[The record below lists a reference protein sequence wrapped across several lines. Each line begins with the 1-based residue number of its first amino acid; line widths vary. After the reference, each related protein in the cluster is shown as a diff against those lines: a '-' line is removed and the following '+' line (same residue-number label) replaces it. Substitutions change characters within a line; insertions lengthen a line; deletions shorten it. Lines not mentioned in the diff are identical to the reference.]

1 MRGSLR
7 HFLQYQNQ
15 HSIAQHAQPSARFP
29 NVDDGKIDRKPTR
42 LRVKPMVFYLRF
54 DPKFI
59 HWNCLEIRSF
69 YPTQRIHSTMFFFTS
84 WNWFKPNQL
93 IRILRSIEKVFSEE
107 LPVDHEEIEFHQLCI
122 IYIYIWYIITKN
134 HIWLVGGIPTP
145 LKNHGVKVSWDDDIP
160 NIWSSHLLADVSRR
174 LSETLDLRKKRPRK
188 RQV

>member
-42 LRVKPMVFYLRF
+42 LRVKPMVFYLDLTLNSSIELSW
-54 DPKFI
+54 DPQLLS
-59 HWNCLEIRSF
+59 N
-69 YPTQRIHSTMFFFTS
+69 QRIHSTMFFFLPPETGS
-84 WNWFKPNQL
+84 NPTNWSESYD
-93 IRILRSIEKVFSEE
+93 RSKKCFQKNCQWTMRRLSSINCVS
-107 LPVDHEEIEFHQLCI
+107 
-122 IYIYIWYIITKN
+122 YIYIWYIITKN